1 MDMANKQQ
9 VITSIGIGVLEE
21 QIDRKTV
28 EIMGLLEEIRTQRGS
43 QSSTDDNTE
52 IAIITTRYEKV
63 IQERN
68 DLQGIL
74 NYANVVDVTK
84 ITDSKVVFGSV
95 VTIQNVNDDTVY
107 TYRVVSPIES
117 DISKGMISYESPI
130 GKAMIGL
137 VVGDSFEYR
146 VRNGIEEF
154 EILKIQ
160 VVAI

>member
-1 MDMANKQQ
+1 MANKQQ